1 MIPTTA
7 PARGL
12 EFPRGGVVKRNLSNA
27 QKPCEVEKTEF
38 EETKSPRFESKIPD
52 MRAQHGHGA
61 LNICKEST

>member
-27 QKPCEVEKTEF
+27 QRPCEVEKTEF
-38 EETKSPRFESKIPD
+38 EETKSPRFESNSD
-52 MRAQHGHGA
+52 VRAQHGPGA
-61 LNICKEST
+61 LNICKGST